1 MTLSRRQFISS
12 ALALAASP
20 FVAQAATPSAGG
32 AGGKVQRLDY
42 TGADDPAVFQKFME
56 RQSLDSVAV
65 AVFHAKWCGP
75 CKMLFGQ
82 LDEIAADPAQSFKII
97 GVDVGPPAFT
107 TGPYQNLVRAF
118 NVRGTPTLDYY
129 ADGNKQVQTVGMF
142 QNPADVARY
151 LKALQASV
159 KGTGPARVQAP
170 RP

>member
-1 MTLSRRQFISS
+1 MTFSRRQFISS
-12 ALALAASP
+12 ALALAAAP
-20 FVAQAATPSAGG
+20 FAGTAAAAGN
-32 AGGKVQRLDY
+32 VQRIEY
-42 TGADDPAVFQKFME
+42 TGADDPAAFQKFME

-82 LDEIAADPAQSFKII
+82 LDEIAADPAQTFKII
-97 GVDVGPPAFT
+97 GVDVGPPAFK

-118 NVRGTPTLDYY
+118 NVIGTPTLDYY

-151 LKALQASV
+151 LKQLQASV
-159 KGTGPARVQAP
+159 NGTGPARVQAP

>member
-1 MTLSRRQFISS
+1 MTLSRRQFISR
-12 ALALAASP
+12 AMALAASP
-20 FVAQAATPSAGG
+20 LVAETSQAATGSRV
-32 AGGKVQRLDY
+32 KRIEY
-42 TGADDPAVFQKFME
+42 TGADDPAAFQKFVE
-56 RQSLDSVAV
+56 RESLDNVVV

-75 CKMLFGQ
+75 CRLVMGQ
-82 LDEIAADPAQSFKII
+82 LDEMAADPAQAFKII

-129 ADGNKQVQTVGMF
+129 ADGNKQIQTVGAF
-142 QNPADVARY
+142 ENPADVARY

-159 KGTGPARVQAP
+159 KGTGPAQVPAP

>member
-1 MTLSRRQFISS
+1 MTLSRRQFITS

-20 FVAQAATPSAGG
+20 FAGTAVAA
-32 AGGKVQRLDY
+32 GKVQRIEY
-42 TGADDPAVFQKFME
+42 TGTDDPAAFQEFMA

-65 AVFHAKWCGP
+65 AVFHAQWCGP
-75 CKMLFGQ
+75 CHSLFAQ

-118 NVRGTPTLDYY
+118 KVFGTPTLDYY
-129 ADGNKQVQTVGMF
+129 ADGNKQVRTVGMF
-142 QNPADVARY
+142 QNPPDVARY
-151 LKALQASV
+151 LKQLQASV
-159 KGTGPARVQAP
+159 KGTGPARVLAP